1 MANRICAAFRIC
13 PVELRKIS
21 LAGSAL
27 PRRLL
32 ALLGLGLALAL
43 AGCVSGGKTEVA
55 APAEPAR
62 QTLSEGDVIKVSFPN
77 APNLDTS
84 QQIRRDGRINL
95 NMVGEVVAADKTPA
109 ELEAELVKLYAPQ
122 LVSKEIKVTV
132 VSSAYAVFV
141 TGAVLKPGKVTPA
154 KTVTALEAVM
164 EAGGFDLAKANMKA
178 VVVIR
183 HEGGQTQNVK
193 LDLKAALDGKPTKP
207 FFLKS
212 NDIVYVPEKF
222 TWF

>member
-1 MANRICAAFRIC
+1 MLLL
-13 PVELRKIS
+13 VLGLS
-21 LAGSAL
+21 LAMG
-27 PRRLL
+27 
-32 ALLGLGLALAL
+32 L
-43 AGCVSGGKTEVA
+43 AGCVSGAKPEVPA
-55 APAEPAR
+55 TAEPAR

-95 NMVGEVVAADKTPA
+95 HMVGEVVAADKTPA

-164 EAGGFDLAKANMKA
+164 EAGGFDTVRANMRA

-183 HEGGQTQNVK
+183 NEGGQTRNVK
-193 LDLKAALDGKPTKP
+193 LDLKAALEGKPTTP